1 MDKIQRGYEEM
12 IKVGSKCKIKGRP
25 TRGVSF
31 KVISIDKWQRAK
43 IQHSISGLIYEASL
57 YELELMK

>member
-1 MDKIQRGYEEM
+1 M
-12 IKVGSKCKIKGRP
+12 IKVGSKCKIKGKP

-31 KVISIDKWQRAK
+31 KVLSIDKYGEATIEHSLSK
-43 IQHSISGLIYEASL
+43 ICYLIQL